1 MQKLPLE
8 MKTLNKEMF
17 FIVNNKDALLG
28 MSKPI
33 NKSYVMKKIWQK
45 DDLATNIL
53 VNNFTVGKDLDF
65 DERLAKYD
73 VKGSMAH
80 CKMLAET
87 GIISQ
92 EESGQM
98 LYVLNTILDKIE
110 DGSFE
115 IDKEAEDIH
124 SQIEAILIEELGDT
138 GKKIHTARSRNDQV
152 LLDIKLYL
160 LDEIREIT
168 ALTDEFFQILIK
180 LADQH
185 KNVLL
190 PGYTHL
196 QIAMPSSF
204 GLWFG
209 AYAEALLDDVEMLF
223 STKNIINKNPLG
235 SAAGYGSSFPINRES
250 TTYNLGFQSM
260 NYNSVYAQMTRGKS
274 EKLLSMAMA
283 TLAGTLAKFA
293 YDVCL
298 YLNQNFDFISFP
310 KEFTTGS
317 SIMPHKKNPDI
328 FELVRARCNRIQA
341 LPNELILLTNN
352 LPSGYHRDVQL
363 TKEIL
368 FPAIDSLKE
377 CLEIVSYTLPN
388 IQVKDGILEDEKYK
402 YLFSVEK
409 INQEVKNGSSFRDA
423 YVKVGQEIEN
433 NEFEFEPG
441 DLDYTHQGSLG
452 NLCLDKIEYQFNKLK
467 NKLLG

>member
-1 MQKLPLE
+1 
-8 MKTLNKEMF
+8 
-17 FIVNNKDALLG
+17 
-28 MSKPI
+28 
-33 NKSYVMKKIWQK
+33 
-45 DDLATNIL
+45 
-53 VNNFTVGKDLDF
+53 
-65 DERLAKYD
+65 
-73 VKGSMAH
+73 MAH

-87 GIISQ
+87 GIISE
-92 EESGQM
+92 EESVRM
-98 LYVLNTILDKIE
+98 LAVLDDILNTIE
-110 DGSFE
+110 NGTFE

-124 SQIEAILIEELGDT
+124 SQVEAILIAELGDT

-168 ALTDEFFQILIK
+168 ALTDEFFQILIQ

-185 KNVLL
+185 KNILL

-223 STKNIINKNPLG
+223 SVKNIINKNPLG

-274 EKLLSMAMA
+274 EKMLAMAMA
-283 TLAGTLAKFA
+283 TLAGTLGKFA

-328 FELVRARCNRIQA
+328 FELVRARCNRIQS

-377 CLEIVSYTLPN
+377 CLEILSYTLPN
-388 IQVKDGILEDEKYK
+388 IKVKDGILEDEKYK

-409 INQEVKNGSSFRDA
+409 INEEVKNGSSFRDA

-441 DLDYTHQGSLG
+441 NLDHTHQGSIG

>member
-1 MQKLPLE
+1 MNFLTSIFQQK
-8 MKTLNKEMF
+8 KVF
-17 FIVNNKDALLG
+17 
-28 MSKPI
+28 
-33 NKSYVMKKIWQK
+33 MKKIWQK
-45 DDLATNIL
+45 DDNATNIL
-53 VNNFTVGKDLDF
+53 VNKFTVGKDLDF

-73 VKGSMAH
+73 VKGSVAH
-80 CKMLAET
+80 CIMLAET
-87 GIISQ
+87 GIITK
-92 EESGQM
+92 EESEKM
-98 LYVLNTILDKIE
+98 LFVLALILQDIE
-110 DGSFE
+110 DGTFN
-115 IDKEAEDIH
+115 IDKNAEDIH
-124 SQIEAILIEELGDT
+124 SQIESILIEKLGDT

-152 LLDIKLYL
+152 LLDLKLYL

-180 LADQH
+180 LAEQH

-209 AYAEALLDDVEMLF
+209 AYAEALLDDLEMLF
-223 STKNIINKNPLG
+223 SVKNIINKNPLG
-235 SAAGYGSSFPINRES
+235 SAAGYGSSFPIDRES

-274 EKLLSMAMA
+274 EKMLSMAMA
-283 TLAGTLAKFA
+283 TLAGTLSKFS

-298 YLNQNFDFISFP
+298 YLSQNFDFISFP

-328 FELVRARCNRIQA
+328 FELVRARCNRIQS
-341 LPNELILLTNN
+341 LPNEFILLTNN
-352 LPSGYHRDVQL
+352 LPSGYHRDMQL

-377 CLEIVSYTLPN
+377 CLEILSYTLPN
-388 IQVKDGILEDEKYK
+388 IQVKDGILKDEKYK

-409 INQEVKNGSSFRDA
+409 INEEVKNGSSFRDA
-423 YVKVGQEIEN
+423 YIKVGQEIEKG
-433 NEFEFEPG
+433 EFDFKMG
-441 DLDYTHQGSLG
+441 NLNHTHQGSIG
-452 NLCLDKIEYQFNKLK
+452 NLCLDRIEYQFNKLK
-467 NKLLG
+467 SKLLG

>member
-1 MQKLPLE
+1 
-8 MKTLNKEMF
+8 
-17 FIVNNKDALLG
+17 
-28 MSKPI
+28 
-33 NKSYVMKKIWQK
+33 MKKIWQK

-87 GIISQ
+87 GIISL
-92 EESGQM
+92 EESEQM
-98 LYVLNTILDKIE
+98 LAVLNDILQEIE
-110 DGSFE
+110 SGNFE

-124 SQIEAILIEELGDT
+124 SQVEAILITKLGDT

-168 ALTDEFFQILIK
+168 ALTDEFFQILIQ
-180 LADQH
+180 LADQY

-274 EKLLSMAMA
+274 EKLLAMAMA
-283 TLAGTLAKFA
+283 TLAGTLGKFA

-377 CLEIVSYTLPN
+377 CLEILSYTLPN

-409 INQEVKNGSSFRDA
+409 INEEVKNGSSFRDA

-441 DLDYTHQGSLG
+441 ALDHTHQGSIG

>member
-1 MQKLPLE
+1 
-8 MKTLNKEMF
+8 
-17 FIVNNKDALLG
+17 
-28 MSKPI
+28 
-33 NKSYVMKKIWQK
+33 MKKIWQK
-45 DDLATNIL
+45 DDNATNIL
-53 VNNFTVGKDLDF
+53 VNKFTVGNDLDF

-80 CKMLAET
+80 CKMLAEV
-87 GIISQ
+87 GIISN
-92 EESGQM
+92 EESIQM
-98 LYVLNTILDKIE
+98 LTVLEEILKDIE
-110 DGSFE
+110 NGTFE
-115 IDKEAEDIH
+115 IDKSAEDIH
-124 SQIEAILIEELGDT
+124 SQIEAILIEKLGDT

-160 LDEIREIT
+160 LDEIREVT
-168 ALTDEFFQILIK
+168 ALTDKFFQILIK

-223 STKNIINKNPLG
+223 SVKNIINKNPLG
-235 SAAGYGSSFPINRES
+235 SAAGYGSSFPIDRES

-274 EKLLSMAMA
+274 EKMLSMAMA
-283 TLAGTLAKFA
+283 TLAGTLGKFS

-298 YLNQNFDFISFP
+298 YLSQNFDFISFP

-328 FELVRARCNRIQA
+328 FELVRARCNRIQS
-341 LPNELILLTNN
+341 LPNEFILLTNN
-352 LPSGYHRDVQL
+352 LPSGYHRDMQL

-377 CLEIVSYTLPN
+377 CLEILNYTLPN

-409 INQEVKNGSSFRDA
+409 INEEVKNGSSFRDA

-433 NEFEFEPG
+433 NEFDFEIG
-441 DLDYTHQGSLG
+441 NLNHTHQGSIG
-452 NLCLDKIEYQFNKLK
+452 NLCLDKIQYQFNKLK
-467 NKLLG
+467 NKLMA

>member
-1 MQKLPLE
+1 
-8 MKTLNKEMF
+8 
-17 FIVNNKDALLG
+17 
-28 MSKPI
+28 
-33 NKSYVMKKIWQK
+33 MKKIWQK

-53 VNNFTVGKDLDF
+53 VNKFTVGKDLDF

-80 CKMLAET
+80 CQMLAET
-87 GIISQ
+87 GIVSG
-92 EESGQM
+92 EESKQM
-98 LYVLNTILDKIE
+98 LSVLADILKDIE
-110 DGSFE
+110 NGSFE

-124 SQIEAILIEELGDT
+124 SQIEAILIEKLGDT

-168 ALTDEFFQILIK
+168 ALTDEFFQNLIT

-185 KNVLL
+185 KNILL

-209 AYAEALLDDVEMLF
+209 AYAEALLDDVELLF
-223 STKNIINKNPLG
+223 SVKNMINKNPLG
-235 SAAGYGSSFPINRES
+235 SAAGYGSSFPIDRES
-250 TTYNLGFQSM
+250 TTYHLGFQSM

-274 EKLLSMAMA
+274 EKMLSMAMA
-283 TLAGTLAKFA
+283 TLAGTLGKFA

-298 YLNQNFDFISFP
+298 YLSQNFDFISFP

-328 FELVRARCNRIQA
+328 FELVRARCNRIQS

-377 CLEIVSYTLPN
+377 CLEILSYTLPN

-409 INQEVKNGSSFRDA
+409 INQEVKQGSSFRDA
-423 YVKVGQEIEN
+423 YVKVGQAIEN
-433 NEFEFEPG
+433 NEFEFEVG
-441 DLDYTHQGSLG
+441 NLDHTHQGSIG

>member
-1 MQKLPLE
+1 
-8 MKTLNKEMF
+8 
-17 FIVNNKDALLG
+17 
-28 MSKPI
+28 
-33 NKSYVMKKIWQK
+33 MKKIWQK
-45 DDLATNIL
+45 DDLATNTV
-53 VNNFTVGKDLDF
+53 VNRFTVGKDLDF
-65 DERLAKYD
+65 DERLAPYD

-80 CKMLAET
+80 CTMLAEV

-92 EESGQM
+92 KEAEKIN
-98 LYVLNTILDKIE
+98 LVLSDILQDIE
-110 DGSFE
+110 NGGFQ
-115 IDKEAEDIH
+115 IDPEAEDIH
-124 SQIEAILIEELGDT
+124 SQIEAILIAKLGDA

-160 LDEIREIT
+160 LDEIREI
-168 ALTDEFFQILIK
+168 AGLTDEFFHLLIT
-180 LADQH
+180 LAEQH

-209 AYAEALLDDVEMLF
+209 AYAEALVDDLEMLF
-223 STKNIINKNPLG
+223 SVKNIINKNPLG

-250 TTYNLGFQSM
+250 TTYHLGFQTM

-274 EKLLSMAMA
+274 EKLLAMAMA
-283 TLAGTLAKFA
+283 TMAGTLGKFA

-298 YLNQNFDFISFP
+298 YLSQNFDFISFP

-328 FELVRARCNRIQA
+328 FELVRARCSRLQS

-368 FPAIDSLKE
+368 FPAIDSLKD
-377 CLEIVSYTLPN
+377 CLEILNYTLPN
-388 IQVKDGILEDEKYK
+388 IEVKEGILEDEKYQ

-409 INQEVKNGSSFRDA
+409 INKEVKNGSSFRDA
-423 YVKVGQEIEN
+423 YIKVGQEIED
-433 NEFEFEPG
+433 NEFDFEIE
-441 DLDYTHQGSLG
+441 DLQHTHQGSIG
-452 NLCLDKIEYQFNKLK
+452 NLCLDKIEYRFNKLK
-467 NKLLG
+467 NKILG

>member
-1 MQKLPLE
+1 
-8 MKTLNKEMF
+8 
-17 FIVNNKDALLG
+17 
-28 MSKPI
+28 
-33 NKSYVMKKIWQK
+33 MKKIWQK

-87 GIISQ
+87 GIITQ
-92 EESGQM
+92 EESEQM
-98 LYVLNTILDKIE
+98 LSVLNSILNQIE
-110 DGSFE
+110 DGTFE

-124 SQIEAILIEELGDT
+124 SQVEAILIEKLGDI

-168 ALTDEFFQILIK
+168 ALTDEFFQILIQ

-223 STKNIINKNPLG
+223 SVKNIINKNPLG

-274 EKLLSMAMA
+274 EKMLSMAMA
-283 TLAGTLAKFA
+283 TLAGTLGKFA

-298 YLNQNFDFISFP
+298 YLSQNFDFISFP

-328 FELVRARCNRIQA
+328 FELVRARCNRIQS
-341 LPNELILLTNN
+341 LPNELILLTSN

-377 CLEIVSYTLPN
+377 CLEILSYTLPN
-388 IQVKDGILEDEKYK
+388 IKVKDGILEDEKYK

-409 INQEVKNGSSFRDA
+409 INEEVKSGSSFRDA

-433 NEFEFEPG
+433 NTFEFEPG
-441 DLDYTHQGSLG
+441 NLEHTHQGSIG

>member
-1 MQKLPLE
+1 
-8 MKTLNKEMF
+8 
-17 FIVNNKDALLG
+17 
-28 MSKPI
+28 
-33 NKSYVMKKIWQK
+33 MKKIWQK
-45 DDLATNIL
+45 DDAATNKL
-53 VNNFTVGKDLDF
+53 VSTFTVGKDLEF

-80 CKMLAET
+80 CTMLAEV

-92 EESGQM
+92 EESQQM
-98 LYVLNTILDKIE
+98 LAVLEEVLRDIE
-110 DGSFE
+110 SGTFE
-115 IDKEAEDIH
+115 IDPRAEDIH
-124 SQIEAILIEELGDT
+124 SQIESVLIERLGDT

-152 LLDIKLYL
+152 LLDIKLYV
-160 LDEIREIT
+160 LDEIREIA
-168 ALTDEFFQILIK
+168 ALTDEFFQLLIR
-180 LADQH
+180 LAEQH

-209 AYAEALLDDVEMLF
+209 AYAEALLDDAELLF
-223 STKNIINKNPLG
+223 SVKNIISKNPLG
-235 SAAGYGSSFPINRES
+235 SAAGYGSSFPIDRES
-250 TTYNLGFQSM
+250 TTYHLGFQSM
-260 NYNSVYAQMTRGKS
+260 NYNSVYAQMTRGKT
-274 EKLLSMAMA
+274 EKLLAMAMA
-283 TLAGTLAKFA
+283 AMAGTLGKFA

-298 YLNQNFDFISFP
+298 YLSQNFDFISFP

-328 FELVRARCNRIQA
+328 FELVRARCNRIQS
-341 LPNELILLTNN
+341 LPNEFILLTNN
-352 LPSGYHRDVQL
+352 LPSGYHRDMQL

-377 CLEIVSYTLPN
+377 CLEILNYTLPN
-388 IQVKDGILEDEKYK
+388 IQVKDGILEDDKYK

-409 INQEVKNGSSFRDA
+409 INEEVKNGNSFRDA

-433 NEFEFEPG
+433 NAFDFEARE
-441 DLDYTHQGSLG
+441 LRHTHQGSIG
-452 NLCLDKIEYQFNKLK
+452 NLCLDKIEYQFNKVK

>member
-1 MQKLPLE
+1 
-8 MKTLNKEMF
+8 
-17 FIVNNKDALLG
+17 
-28 MSKPI
+28 
-33 NKSYVMKKIWQK
+33 MKKIWQK
-45 DDLATNIL
+45 DNNATNIL
-53 VNNFTVGKDLDF
+53 VNKFTVGKDLDF

-73 VKGSMAH
+73 VQGSMAH
-80 CKMLAET
+80 CKMLAEV
-87 GIISQ
+87 GIISN
-92 EESGQM
+92 EESKQM
-98 LYVLNTILDKIE
+98 LSVLEEILEDIE
-110 DGSFE
+110 NGTFE
-115 IDKEAEDIH
+115 IDKTAEDIH
-124 SQIEAILIEELGDT
+124 SQVESILIEKLGDT

-160 LDEIREIT
+160 VDEIREIT

-223 STKNIINKNPLG
+223 SVKNIINKNPLG
-235 SAAGYGSSFPINRES
+235 SAAGYGSSFPIDRES

-260 NYNSVYAQMTRGKS
+260 NYNSVYAQMTRGRS
-274 EKLLSMAMA
+274 EKMLAMAMA
-283 TLAGTLAKFA
+283 TLAGTLGKFS

-298 YLNQNFDFISFP
+298 YLSQNFDFISFP

-328 FELVRARCNRIQA
+328 FELVRARCNRIQS
-341 LPNELILLTNN
+341 LPNEFILLTNN
-352 LPSGYHRDVQL
+352 LPSGYHRDMQL

-377 CLEIVSYTLPN
+377 CLEILSYTLPN

-409 INQEVKNGSSFRDA
+409 INEEVKNGSSFRDA

-433 NEFEFEPG
+433 NEFDFEIG
-441 DLDYTHQGSLG
+441 NLNHTHQGSIG

>member
-1 MQKLPLE
+1 
-8 MKTLNKEMF
+8 
-17 FIVNNKDALLG
+17 
-28 MSKPI
+28 
-33 NKSYVMKKIWQK
+33 MKKIWQK

-53 VNNFTVGKDLDF
+53 VNKFTVGKDLDF

-80 CKMLAET
+80 CQMLAET
-87 GIISQ
+87 GIISG
-92 EESGQM
+92 EESEQM
-98 LYVLNTILDKIE
+98 LSVLADILKNIE
-110 DGSFE
+110 NGSFE
-115 IDKEAEDIH
+115 IDTEAEDIH
-124 SQIEAILIEELGDT
+124 SQVEAILIEKLGDT

-185 KNVLL
+185 KNKLL

-209 AYAEALLDDVEMLF
+209 AYAEALLDDVELLF
-223 STKNIINKNPLG
+223 SVKNIINKNPLG
-235 SAAGYGSSFPINRES
+235 SAAGYGSSFPIDRES

-274 EKLLSMAMA
+274 EKMLSMAMA
-283 TLAGTLAKFA
+283 TLAGTLGKFA

-298 YLNQNFDFISFP
+298 YLSQNFNFISFP

-328 FELVRARCNRIQA
+328 FELVRARCNRIQS

-377 CLEIVSYTLPN
+377 CLEILSYTLPN
-388 IQVKDGILEDEKYK
+388 IQVKDRILEDEKYQ

-409 INQEVKNGSSFRDA
+409 INEEVKKGSSFRDA

-433 NEFEFEPG
+433 NEFEFEVG
-441 DLDYTHQGSLG
+441 NLNHTHQGSIG